1 MCAAS
6 ESPTSDGDAAVAAL
20 GARSSVGRMLNALD
34 ARRKLMGVGRGAR
47 RLRRRRGRRQL
58 RRCSEVKT
66 IATTQRARFTA
77 TPPSRRTRP
86 QLSVGRV
93 LNAPDAR
100 RQVVAGVGRG
110 ARRLRRRRGRR
121 QLRRCS
127 EVKTLATTLRARF
140 TATPPSRFRCACA
153 LLSNDRAHSR
163 RLHRVVGRGAQ
174 RAVPRGATRRL
185 REVEGVRR
193 SPPGATF
200 SVARTP
206 RPLKA

>member
-34 ARRKLMGVGRGAR
+34 ARRKLM
-47 RLRRRRGRRQL
+47 
-58 RRCSEVKT
+58 
-66 IATTQRARFTA
+66 
-77 TPPSRRTRP
+77 
-86 QLSVGRV
+86 
-93 LNAPDAR
+93 
-100 RQVVAGVGRG
+100 GVGRG